1 MRLSSRIDSRPAEGS
16 EKVGPGAGILP
27 GLNPHGSGADS
38 WSVSFTSGEFVVLGI
53 VAAICVVAIL
63 RVAADEIRY
72 ATTLHDLKVR
82 VNQLRIQRMEL
93 LKAYV
98 PDEVG
103 PADGKRGRV
112 PSKS

>member
-1 MRLSSRIDSRPAEGS
+1 
-16 EKVGPGAGILP
+16 
-27 GLNPHGSGADS
+27 
-38 WSVSFTSGEFVVLGI
+38 VSFTSGEFVVLGI
-53 VAAICVVAIL
+53 VATICVVAIL

>member
-1 MRLSSRIDSRPAEGS
+1 VP
-16 EKVGPGAGILP
+16 
-27 GLNPHGSGADS
+27 
-38 WSVSFTSGEFVVLGI
+38 FTSGEFVVLGI
-53 VAAICVVAIL
+53 VAAVCVLAIL
-63 RVAADEIRY
+63 RVAADEVRY

-103 PADGKRGRV
+103 PTDGKRGRV
-112 PSKS
+112 SSKP

>member
-1 MRLSSRIDSRPAEGS
+1 M
-16 EKVGPGAGILP
+16 
-27 GLNPHGSGADS
+27 
-38 WSVSFTSGEFVVLGI
+38 SFTSGEFVVLGI

-63 RVAADEIRY
+63 RVAADEVRY

-103 PADGKRGRV
+103 PAGAQRGRV

>member
-1 MRLSSRIDSRPAEGS
+1 MGIVTFNAS
-16 EKVGPGAGILP
+16 EFA
-27 GLNPHGSGADS
+27 
-38 WSVSFTSGEFVVLGI
+38 VLGV

-63 RVAADEIRY
+63 RVVADEIRY

-103 PADGKRGRV
+103 PAADPKRGRV
-112 PSKS
+112 PSK

>member
-1 MRLSSRIDSRPAEGS
+1 MVVQVTHA
-16 EKVGPGAGILP
+16 
-27 GLNPHGSGADS
+27 
-38 WSVSFTSGEFVVLGI
+38 EFVVLGV

-63 RVAADEIRY
+63 RVAADEVRY

-103 PADGKRGRV
+103 PAAEPKRPRV
-112 PSKS
+112 PSK